1 MSRRP
6 RIVVPLLTLLG
17 LLLVTGCSGG
27 PGLKDVPLPGTGVSG
42 DTITVNAEFADALN
56 LAEGATVKV
65 NGVDSGKV
73 QGVEVEGFHARAE
86 LKVRTDAGLR
96 DGATARL
103 RYTTPLGEL
112 FVDVTNPAK
121 GTALDDGATL
131 ELADTSTAPTVED
144 ALAQAS
150 LLVNGGGLEQLQTV
164 TEELNTAIG
173 GREDSVRTLLRRAEA
188 FLTEANATTTD
199 IDRALRAL
207 STVSQTLNARQR
219 VINRA
224 VREIRPAAEVLRKNT
239 PGLTELLAEI
249 EDFSAAANTTVR
261 ATRDQLLT
269 IIRQAEPVLAE
280 FTRNQGR
287 YVRSLQSLVQAG
299 GVVEEV
305 IPGDYT
311 ALLLAAHLDDL
322 AVGQLQDLLDILGLR
337 TLGDVVGTPGDKDP
351 KKPGKRSKGDR
362 PLLGRDGALG
372 DLLGPVSLSGLLGGL
387 L

>member
-1 MSRRP
+1 MSRLL
-6 RIVVPLLTLLG
+6 RIVVPLLGLVLLA
-17 LLLVTGCSGG
+17 GCGG

-42 DTITVNAEFADALN
+42 DTITVRADFADALN

-73 QGVEVEGFHARAE
+73 QGVDVKGFHAQAE
-86 LKVRTDAGLR
+86 MLVRTDAELR
-96 DGATARL
+96 EGATARL

-121 GTALDDGATL
+121 GAELEDGATL
-131 ELADTSTAPTVED
+131 ELKDTSTAPTVED

-173 GREDSVRTLLRRAEA
+173 GREGTVRTLLGRAET

-199 IDRALRAL
+199 IDRALHAL
-207 STVSQTLNARQR
+207 SSVSQTLNERQD
-219 VINRA
+219 VIDRA
-224 VREIRPAAEVLRKNT
+224 VHEIRPAAKVLRENT

-261 ATRDQLLT
+261 QTRDQLLM
-269 IIRQAEPVLAE
+269 IIHEAEPVLAE
-280 FTRNQGR
+280 FTRNQDR
-287 YVRSLQSLVQAG
+287 YVRSLNSLVKG
-299 GVVEEV
+299 GDVVDNIV
-305 IPGDYT
+305 PGDYVS
-311 ALLLAAHLDDL
+311 LLLAAHVDDV
-322 AVGQLQDLLDILGLR
+322 AFGQLQDLLDILGLH
-337 TLGDVVGTPGDKDP
+337 TLGDVAGTPGDNDKSQPRAKDH
-351 KKPGKRSKGDR
+351 R
-362 PLLGRDGALG
+362 PLLGHDGKLD
-372 DLLGPVSLSGLLGGL
+372 DLLGPISLSGLLGGL